1 MYYIHTLSM
10 TETGINN
17 TDLKNLIIR
26 KKIHWD
32 RCIPL
37 QEEMYRVPTPP
48 KDPKPASPRGRGHAA
63 GPKMPASTKP
73 KSK

>member
-1 MYYIHTLSM
+1 M
-10 TETGINN
+10 
-17 TDLKNLIIR
+17 
-26 KKIHWD
+26 
-32 RCIPL
+32 P
-37 QEEMYRVPTPP
+37 MYRVPTPP